1 VKTRLI
7 RGKKKAGKPARKRSA
22 VKAKKPV
29 NTGAVARH
37 YMVRTW
43 WILRGA
49 AMGVVLLGVLYGGY
63 LGVGQVIS
71 LESLSVRSITVEGCR
86 RTSPDSIIRLSG
98 VNKGEPLLRIDLD
111 EIRTRVLRHPVVR
124 DATVVRELPDTLRIS
139 VQERSPVAAV
149 MEHDFSLVD
158 TNGVVVERVPV
169 YPDGYPLIT
178 GTAGGSGGSNQP
190 GQPGRQVMD
199 AFSALE
205 VLEQLK
211 SSGLV
216 GADRISELMAGPD
229 TVRVSLVGS
238 GTVLVFSNRNV
249 KAQVGRLVRLVEAGV
264 FDARS
269 AGYDLRFEGRVIGM
283 AENQEHAGSGRT
295 SSPAG
300 GRADGQG

>member
-1 VKTRLI
+1 
-7 RGKKKAGKPARKRSA
+7 
-22 VKAKKPV
+22 
-29 NTGAVARH
+29 
-37 YMVRTW
+37 
-43 WILRGA
+43 
-49 AMGVVLLGVLYGGY
+49 
-63 LGVGQVIS
+63 
-71 LESLSVRSITVEGCR
+71 
-86 RTSPDSIIRLSG
+86 
-98 VNKGEPLLRIDLD
+98 
-111 EIRTRVLRHPVVR
+111 VVR
-124 DATVVRELPDTLRIS
+124 DATVVRELPDTLRVS

-178 GTAGGSGGSNQP
+178 GTAGGSGGSNQLGQP
-190 GQPGRQVMD
+190 GQSGQLGRQVMD

-238 GTVLVFSNRNV
+238 GTVLVFSNRNI
-249 KAQVGRLVRLVEAGV
+249 KAQVGRLARLVEAGV

>member
-1 VKTRLI
+1 MKSP
-7 RGKKKAGKPARKRSA
+7 KPANK
-22 VKAKKPV
+22 
-29 NTGAVARH
+29 GAVARH

-43 WILRGA
+43 WVLRGA
-49 AMGVVLLGVLYGGY
+49 AMGAVFLGILYGGY
-63 LGVGQVIS
+63 LGVGQLVS
-71 LESLSVRSITVEGCR
+71 LESLSLRSITVEGCR
-86 RTSPDSIIRLSG
+86 KTSPDSIIRLSG

-111 EIRTRVLRHPVVR
+111 EVRTRVLRHPAVR

-149 MEHDFSLVD
+149 MGHDFSLVD
-158 TNGVVVERVPV
+158 SKGVVVERVPV

-178 GTAGGSGGSNQP
+178 GAVGGSGGSNQLGQP
-190 GQPGRQVMD
+190 GQPGRQVVD
-199 AFSALE
+199 AFFALE

-211 SSGLV
+211 SSGLM
-216 GADRISELMAGPD
+216 GADQISELMAGPD

-249 KAQVGRLVRLVEAGV
+249 KAQVGRLGRLVEAGM

-295 SSPAG
+295 ASPAG